1 VSTLEE
7 AATTIG
13 MLREAIFKSK
23 NAAKEAEALAEQ
35 VEGFAF
41 RHRV

>member
-1 VSTLEE
+1 ME

-13 MLREAIFKSK
+13 MLREALFKSK

-35 VEGFAF
+35 VEGLGFEC
-41 RHRV
+41 RV